1 MAKITQHRV
10 LPDLQLLAKK
20 RKEKKINLK
29 AQRQDLEV
37 VISPRDQ
44 EAYTGGL

>member
-20 RKEKKINLK
+20 RKKKINLK